1 MKLTAFATA
10 PKDFVPQHLV
20 FIVYGVDYQGI

>member
-1 MKLTAFATA
+1 MLIALAAAPGGFA
-10 PKDFVPQHLV
+10 PRHLA

>member
-1 MKLTAFATA
+1 MLNALTSA
-10 PKDFVPQHLV
+10 PNLREIGRLA

>member
-1 MKLTAFATA
+1 MLNALAAAQELFR
-10 PKDFVPQHLV
+10 PLHLA